1 MQHTP
6 KILIAGLSP
15 NTLQL
20 AREALEPLDY
30 QIIPSPAMSVAL
42 FLAQKNLPELIISDL
57 NMQDGDGLH
66 FLSELLV
73 DEETCNI
80 PFLFMLDEM
89 PGEQAELHALKQGA
103 RRVLTN
109 KINPKE
115 FLEITKPLIE
125 EGVKNRV
132 KRLELL
138 EE

>member
-6 KILIAGLSP
+6 KILVAGLSP
-15 NTLQL
+15 KTLQL
-20 AREALEPLDY
+20 ARAALEPLDY

-42 FLAQKNLPELIISDL
+42 FLAQKNLPELILSDL
-57 NMQDGDGLH
+57 TMQDGDGLH

-80 PFLFMLDEM
+80 PFLFMVDEM
-89 PGEQAELHALKQGA
+89 LNVQEELHALKQGA
-103 RRVLTN
+103 RRVL
-109 KINPKE
+109 INNLSTEE
-115 FLEITKPLIE
+115 FLEIIKPLID
-125 EGVKNRV
+125 EGIKNRV

>member
-6 KILIAGLSP
+6 KILVAGLSP
-15 NTLQL
+15 QTLQL

-42 FLAQKNLPELIISDL
+42 FLAQKNLPELIICDL
-57 NMQDGDGLH
+57 TMQDGDGLH

-80 PFLFMLDEM
+80 PFLFMVDEM
-89 PGEQAELHALKQGA
+89 PGEQMELHALKQGA
-103 RRVLTN
+103 RRVLRN
-109 KINPKE
+109 NIVSQE
-115 FLEITKPLIE
+115 FLEIIKPLID
-125 EGVKNRV
+125 EGIKNRV